1 MTMKFMPGDE
11 VRFLGYKEEVEE
23 PPGTHFEVGDTAIVE
38 FVWPKGAPY
47 PYEAGIQG
55 GFNGAL

>member
-11 VRFLGYKEEVEE
+11 VRFLGYKDGNHIDEAE
-23 PPGTHFEVGDTAIVE
+23 GMKIGDTAIVE